1 MKVELYKTI
10 DGLVSKLCSGSYGC
24 GQYLPLTDYLS
35 YKTKQ
40 GITKHLAKCYECR
53 IKYMHEWSIN
63 IPRKQ
68 RECYTKENINK
79 LDYGVLVYPVK
90 RGKLNKVFTGMFGS

>member
-40 GITKHLAKCYECR
+40 GITKHLAKCYKCR

-68 RECYTKENINK
+68 RECYTQENIEK

-90 RGKLNKVFTGMFGS
+90 RGNVNKIYTGMFGS

>member
-10 DGLVSKLCSGSYGC
+10 DGRVSKLCSGSYGC
-24 GQYLPLTDYLS
+24 GQYLPLTEFLT
-35 YKTKQ
+35 YKTTQ

-90 RGKLNKVFTGMFGS
+90 RGNVNKVFTGMFGS